1 MLRSKHSPEFRAMVS
16 QEYIDLAGSANF
28 LAAKYGIGCS
38 TLKGQARKEMAIETD
53 EKTALLW
60 LESQK

>member
-1 MLRSKHSPEFRAMVS
+1 
-16 QEYIDLAGSANF
+16 
-28 LAAKYGIGCS
+28 
-38 TLKGQARKEMAIETD
+38 MAIETD